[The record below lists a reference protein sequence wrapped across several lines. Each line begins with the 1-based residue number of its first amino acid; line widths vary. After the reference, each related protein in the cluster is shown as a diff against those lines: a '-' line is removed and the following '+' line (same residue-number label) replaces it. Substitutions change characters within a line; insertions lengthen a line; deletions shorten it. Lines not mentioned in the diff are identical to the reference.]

1 MAYPSKKDLL
11 KQHPLFESL
20 GWWQLRTVSKQAHI
34 VEVEKGEVIIHEG
47 QPGDAFYLVVSGRC
61 EAFTRLKS
69 GRNRVFEHYL
79 NGDSFG
85 EMPLLSGETHWC
97 SVRALNDSLLLKIS
111 KDDFDDIVDKNPDIS
126 RELSARLARRIKDL
140 RGEKKAAKW
149 SQIIGIGSSIE
160 QIGKTLFG
168 MNVST
173 ALNEETG
180 EPICLIDFS
189 QHPAGFDIDT
199 LDPESGSEHEWVDE
213 ITRSHE
219 GGFDY
224 VSASLPEKE
233 SRDFLRPFFGGF
245 VKEYNYVFVIL
256 PEGLNEGI
264 MNVYHQ
270 CDQIFLLTN
279 TDERVVYQTRLLIN
293 HLEEERGHDRE
304 DLKVVLARLPKDEL
318 TKARGVETNLNYS
331 VTYRLPEISPS
342 PGPNHEER
350 TPLVKKNPQEK
361 YSQNIRRIARQ
372 IGNVSVGL
380 ALGAGAARG
389 FAHIGVIRVLQ
400 EAGIVV
406 DVVAGSSM
414 GALISAVW
422 ASGADADEM
431 EELARQ
437 FQDWGGLWSWGDLSF
452 PPTKSLLR
460 GGHVQRF
467 LDHMLGDSTF
477 SDTEFPLK
485 IVATDLE
492 ELEEITISSGRLAD
506 AVRASI
512 SIPMVF
518 EPVKRDGQ
526 LLVDGGVLEPIPVQ
540 SLTNYGV
547 SRIIAVNP
555 IPPIDVLQEHQRTI
569 RNVQVTEPSS
579 WLSMLKKQVL
589 PFGEG
594 NIIDT
599 FMRSLQAMQAQ
610 LATTATAE
618 ANVVLEPVVPSA
630 NWYDF
635 EEPDKFI
642 EKGEFTAREHIEE
655 IKEIARP
662 EREQIADATDFPEID
677 AEES

>member
-1 MAYPSKKDLL
+1 MPYPSKKDLL

-20 GWWQLRTVSKQAHI
+20 GWWQLRTVSKQAYI
-34 VEVEKGEVIIHEG
+34 EEVEKNEMIIHEG
-47 QPGDAFYLVVSGRC
+47 QPGEAFYLVVSGRC

-69 GRNRVFEHYL
+69 GKNRVFEHYH

-97 SVRALNDSLLLKIS
+97 SVRALNDSLLLKID
-111 KDDFDDIVDKNPDIS
+111 KEDFDNIVDKNPDIS

-149 SQIIGIGSSIE
+149 SQIIGIGSAVD

-168 MNVST
+168 MNVSA

-189 QHPAGFDIDT
+189 RRPAGFD
-199 LDPESGSEHEWVDE
+199 LDELEPRGGGNGEWVSE
-213 ITRSHE
+213 VTEPHQ

-224 VSASLPEKE
+224 VSARLPEKE
-233 SRDFLRPFFGGF
+233 SREFLRPFFGGF
-245 VKEYNYVFVIL
+245 VKQYNYVFVIL
-256 PEGLNEGI
+256 PEGMEQGT

-270 CDQIFLLTN
+270 CDEIYLLTN
-279 TDERVVYQTRLLIN
+279 TEERVIYQTRLLIN
-293 HLEEERGHDRE
+293 QLEEERGHDRD
-304 DLKVVLARLPKDEL
+304 DLKVILARLSEDQL
-318 TKARGVETNLNYS
+318 TRQKGVEDQLNYGIS
-331 VTYRLPEISPS
+331 YRLPEITPS
-342 PGPNHEER
+342 PGPNHQER
-350 TPLVKKNPQEK
+350 LPLVKQSPEK
-361 YSQNIRRIARQ
+361 TYSKNIRRIARQ

-380 ALGAGAARG
+380 ALGSGAARG

-422 ASGADADEM
+422 ASGADVDEM
-431 EELARQ
+431 EEFAQEFR
-437 FQDWGGLWSWGDLSF
+437 DWGGLWSWGDLSF
-452 PPTKSLLR
+452 PPSKSILR

-467 LDHMLGDSTF
+467 LKHMLGDSTF

-485 IVATDLE
+485 IVATDLD
-492 ELEEITISSGRLAD
+492 ELEEVSIQSGRLAE

-518 EPVKRDGQ
+518 EPVKRNGRT
-526 LLVDGGVLEPIPVQ
+526 LVDGGVLEPIPVQ
-540 SLTNYGV
+540 ALANYGV

-555 IPPIDVLQEHQRTI
+555 IPPLDVLQEYQRTT
-569 RNVQVTEPSS
+569 RQVQFNEPSS
-579 WLSMLKKQVL
+579 WWDAMKKQVL

-599 FMRSLQAMQAQ
+599 FMRSLQTMQAQ

-618 ANVVLEPVVPSA
+618 ADIVLEPVVPSA
-630 NWYDF
+630 KWYEF
-635 EEPDKFI
+635 GEPEKFI

-662 EREQIADATDFPEID
+662 HRPEIED
-677 AEES
+677 AGATAEPD